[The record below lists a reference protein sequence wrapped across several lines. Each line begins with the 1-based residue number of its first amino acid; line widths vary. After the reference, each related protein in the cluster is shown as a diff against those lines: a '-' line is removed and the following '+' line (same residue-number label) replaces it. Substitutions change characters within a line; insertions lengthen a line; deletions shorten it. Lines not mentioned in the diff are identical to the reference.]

1 MIRNIIFITFGLT
14 LFSQLTFADIQ
25 KVNTG
30 NLKNLILDGVPIID
44 IRTPKEWIETGIIE
58 GSHLI
63 TFFNKKGEV
72 NLGQWLF
79 EFDKI
84 ADKQK
89 PFILICR
96 SGRRT
101 GVVSKYLD
109 KNFDFFKIYDAT
121 DGINGWK
128 KSNKL
133 SPQLSN

>member
-1 MIRNIIFITFGLT
+1 MIKNIIFITFGLI
-14 LFSQLTFADIQ
+14 LFSQLTFAEIQ
-25 KVNTG
+25 KVDTS

-44 IRTPKEWIETGIIE
+44 IRTPGEWSETGIIE

-101 GVVSKYLD
+101 GVVSKYLN
-109 KNFDFFKIYDAT
+109 KNFDFVKIYDAA

-128 KSNKL
+128 KSYKL

>member
-1 MIRNIIFITFGLT
+1 LIRNIIFITFGLT

-25 KVNTG
+25 KVNTS

-44 IRTPKEWIETGIIE
+44 IRTSKEWIETGIIE

-79 EFDKI
+79 KFDKI

>member
-1 MIRNIIFITFGLT
+1 LIRNIIFITFGLT

-30 NLKNLILDGVPIID
+30 YLKNLIVDGVPIID

-63 TFFNKKGEV
+63 TFFNEKGEV

>member
-1 MIRNIIFITFGLT
+1 LIRNIIFITFGLT

-133 SPQLSN
+133 SPN

>member
-1 MIRNIIFITFGLT
+1 LIKKIYFIILGLI
-14 LFSQLTFADIQ
+14 LFSQSSFADAQ
-25 KVNTG
+25 KVSTG
-30 NLKNLILDGVPIID
+30 HLKNLISEGVPLID
-44 IRTPKEWIETGIIE
+44 IRTPGEWSETGIIE
-58 GSHLI
+58 GSYQI
-63 TFFNKKGEV
+63 TFFNEKGEV
-72 NLGQWLF
+72 NISQWLLN
-79 EFDKI
+79 FDKI
-84 ADKQK
+84 ADRQK

-133 SPQLSN
+133 IFKSNS

>member
-1 MIRNIIFITFGLT
+1 MIRNIIFTAFGLT
-14 LFSQLTFADIQ
+14 LFSQLTFAEIQ
-25 KVNTG
+25 KVDTS

-44 IRTPKEWIETGIIE
+44 IRTPGEWSETGIIE

-101 GVVSKYLD
+101 GVVSKYLN
-109 KNFDFFKIYDAT
+109 KNFDFVKIYDAA

>member
-1 MIRNIIFITFGLT
+1 MIKNIYFIILGLM
-14 LFSQLTFADIQ
+14 LFSQSSFADAQ
-25 KVNTG
+25 KVSTG
-30 NLKNLILDGVPIID
+30 HLKNLISEGVPLID
-44 IRTPKEWIETGIIE
+44 IRTPGEWSETGIIE
-58 GSHLI
+58 GSYQI
-63 TFFNKKGEV
+63 TFFNEKGEV
-72 NLGQWLF
+72 NISQWLLD
-79 EFDKI
+79 FDKI
-84 ADKQK
+84 ADRQK

-133 SPQLSN
+133 IFKSNS

>member
-1 MIRNIIFITFGLT
+1 MIRNIIFTAFGLM
-14 LFSQLTFADIQ
+14 LFSQLTFAEIQ
-25 KVNTG
+25 KVDTS

-44 IRTPKEWIETGIIE
+44 IRTPGEWSETGIIE

-101 GVVSKYLD
+101 GVVSKYLN
-109 KNFDFFKIYDAT
+109 KNFDFVKIYDAA

-128 KSNKL
+128 KSYKL

>member
-25 KVNTG
+25 KVNIG

>member
-1 MIRNIIFITFGLT
+1 M
-14 LFSQLTFADIQ
+14 LFSQSSFADAQ
-25 KVNTG
+25 KVSTG
-30 NLKNLILDGVPIID
+30 HLKNLISEGVPLID
-44 IRTPKEWIETGIIE
+44 IRTSREWSETGIIE
-58 GSHLI
+58 GSYQI
-63 TFFNKKGEV
+63 TFFNEKGEV
-72 NLGQWLF
+72 NISQWLLN
-79 EFDKI
+79 FDKI
-84 ADKQK
+84 ADRQK

-133 SPQLSN
+133 IFKSNS

>member
-1 MIRNIIFITFGLT
+1 MIRNIFFTTFGLT
-14 LFSQLTFADIQ
+14 LFSQLTFAEIQ
-25 KVNTG
+25 KVDTS

-44 IRTPKEWIETGIIE
+44 IRTPGEWSETGIIE

-101 GVVSKYLD
+101 GVVSKYLN
-109 KNFDFFKIYDAT
+109 KNFDFVKIYDAA

-128 KSNKL
+128 KSYKL

>member
-25 KVNTG
+25 KVNTS

>member
-1 MIRNIIFITFGLT
+1 M
-14 LFSQLTFADIQ
+14 LFSQSSFADAQ
-25 KVNTG
+25 KVSTG
-30 NLKNLILDGVPIID
+30 HLKNLISEGVPLID
-44 IRTPKEWIETGIIE
+44 IRTPGEWSETGIIE
-58 GSHLI
+58 GSYQI
-63 TFFNKKGEV
+63 TFFNEKGEV
-72 NLGQWLF
+72 NISQWLLN
-79 EFDKI
+79 FDKI
-84 ADKQK
+84 ADRQK

-133 SPQLSN
+133 IFKSNS

>member
-25 KVNTG
+25 KVNTS

-44 IRTPKEWIETGIIE
+44 IRTSKEWIETGIIE

-109 KNFDFFKIYDAT
+109 KNFDFFKIYDAK